1 MSVASTLALIFT
13 VLASVSIVSVII
25 LLGWFLIWK
34 AFLSKFRLVREL
46 LGQTNPDGTPST
58 TTEKSTEFTATA
70 GSGATQP
77 HNKTKKLRKD

>member
-1 MSVASTLALIFT
+1 MSIASTLALILT

-46 LGQTNPDGTPST
+46 LGQTNADGTPHSNGEST
-58 TTEKSTEFTATA
+58 SLTSSSLST
-70 GSGATQP
+70 Q
-77 HNKTKKLRKD
+77 NKLKKLRKD

>member
-13 VLASVSIVSVII
+13 VLASIAIVSAII

-46 LGQTNPDGTPST
+46 LGQTNADGTPYTNTEPSST
-58 TTEKSTEFTATA
+58 TT
-70 GSGATQP
+70 GSVQT
-77 HNKTKKLRKD
+77 HNKLKKLRKD